1 MAPLK
6 TLSKNLPYLIGQL
19 NALLDNTSPLVKF
32 ICGVSLI
39 GYFLS
44 FSKSAVL
51 ALSVTP
57 GYIVPPHFNVW
68 TAFTYCFLEIH
79 FWEVLADIVAVGL
92 CGKLIEP
99 LWGRFEMFKFFI
111 VVNLGV
117 AVIASAFYF
126 ILYTITANTDLLFF
140 VHIHG
145 LAGYTAGL
153 SVAVRQIMP
162 DHCLVK
168 TPLGK
173 MTNRNI
179 PLLVT
184 FLAILLYVLGLLE
197 GTSPTSFASGVLVSW
212 TYLRFYQ
219 PHSNGSRGDLAD
231 NFTFA
236 SFFPT
241 VLQPP
246 ISVIAN
252 TIHSALVK
260 VGICRR
266 TVRRYDISAAPTAV
280 TVTLPGNDP
289 QDVERRRQIALKA
302 LNERL
307 AKSESMKNPGRTL
320 GPSKKKDA
328 LPTSNTTIPVSSPSS
343 VAIDIPS
350 SLGPHLAA
358 ANSNN
363 DDDEHNDDPNAPL
376 LGSGGRLVQTTAQ
389 VHTARDV

>member
-6 TLSKNLPYLIGQL
+6 TLSKNLPFIIGQF

-44 FSKSAVL
+44 FSNEAVL

-57 GYIVPPHFNVW
+57 GYIIPPHFCFW

-79 FWEVLADIVAVGL
+79 FWEVLADIIAVGL

-117 AVIASAFYF
+117 AVVASFFYVV
-126 ILYTITANTDLLFF
+126 LYTATSDVDLLFF

-145 LAGYTAGL
+145 LAGYIAGL

-162 DHCLVK
+162 DHCLIK

-173 MTNRNI
+173 LTNRNI

-184 FLAILLYVLGLLE
+184 FLAVLLYVCGLLE

-219 PHSNGSRGDLAD
+219 PHSNGTRGDLAD

-246 ISVIAN
+246 ISVISN
-252 TIHSALVK
+252 TVYSALVR

-307 AKSESMKNPGRTL
+307 AKSEGLKNSVVRPTL
-320 GPSKKKDA
+320 PPQLKKDSGI
-328 LPTSNTTIPVSSPSS
+328 PSSNTTIPMTPGA

-350 SLGPHLAA
+350 PGIMAPPGE
-358 ANSNN
+358 N
-363 DDDEHNDDPNAPL
+363 EEETEDPTAPL
-376 LGSGGRLVQTTAQ
+376 IAGRTIQTTAQ
-389 VHTARDV
+389 VHSTRDV